1 MWSGVTDASGRRGC
15 ESCLPCNAS
24 VSLKLFQDKR
34 NVKEAT
40 SASIGRWMNEGG
52 VCVCV
57 CGQMECHSATKKNE
71 IMPFAAAWMD
81 LEMVKLSKPD
91 REKNIV

>member
-15 ESCLPCNAS
+15 ESCLPCNTS

-57 CGQMECHSATKKNE
+57 CVVKWHVHSILFARRSLPCRFTLKKSYQ
-71 IMPFAAAWMD
+71 AAKEGGH
-81 LEMVKLSKPD
+81 L
-91 REKNIV
+91 